1 MCKLI
6 VILFFLCATAWSSRI
21 KEVLNL
27 KEISFS
33 FSEKI
38 STNDSKL
45 EPANVMPM
53 ALERWQDK
61 LFLVTP
67 RFKLDVPVT
76 LSYINI
82 TSKINNILDIKY
94 SIKTILYNTFKN

>member
-1 MCKLI
+1 MSKFILI
-6 VILFFLCATAWSSRI
+6 LSFLCAIVWGSRI

-27 KEISFS
+27 KEINFS

-45 EPANVMPM
+45 ESANVMPM

-67 RFKLDVPVT
+67 RFKIDVPVT

-82 TSKINNILDIKY
+82 TSKINNIIYFIK
-94 SIKTILYNTFKN
+94 ICFKK